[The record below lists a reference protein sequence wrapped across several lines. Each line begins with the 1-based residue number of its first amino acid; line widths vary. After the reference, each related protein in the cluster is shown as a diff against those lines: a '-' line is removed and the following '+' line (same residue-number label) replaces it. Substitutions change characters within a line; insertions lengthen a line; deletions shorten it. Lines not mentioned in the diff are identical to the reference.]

1 MQHSRVIPEKRKT
14 NKVSPIIATAFC
26 LENFQP
32 VAQKEETQSPASH
45 RVAEFSMGK
54 PKLLE
59 SEERNTVGE
68 VATQKESSGDL
79 WMHVRKLPQGP
90 GKKPQ
95 ENEP

>member
-1 MQHSRVIPEKRKT
+1 
-14 NKVSPIIATAFC
+14 
-26 LENFQP
+26 
-32 VAQKEETQSPASH
+32 
-45 RVAEFSMGK
+45 MGK
-54 PKLLE
+54 PKCLE

-79 WMHVRKLPQGP
+79 WIQVRKLPQDQ